1 MENLSVVVGSG
12 VEMDLQCSMLKR
24 FRILSMYRDCESDI
38 CPSLV
43 FLLTFVPSFEVLL
56 QCWWVLRDRYGDC
69 LGRGS
74 RCVAIIKIAKVTFQ
88 FVEFFIDVK

>member
-24 FRILSMYRDCESDI
+24 FRILSMYQDCESDI

-43 FLLTFVPSFEVLL
+43 FLFTSIPRQKVMGPRSVIGKIDFSYCL
-56 QCWWVLRDRYGDC
+56 QKTLIR
-69 LGRGS
+69 
-74 RCVAIIKIAKVTFQ
+74 
-88 FVEFFIDVK
+88 